1 MPYSQ
6 EKEIMFANHRKNVIV
21 QGTFWE
27 DHLSLSG
34 QKQEP

>member
-1 MPYSQ
+1 
-6 EKEIMFANHRKNVIV
+6 MFANHRKNVIV
-21 QGTFWE
+21 EGTFWE